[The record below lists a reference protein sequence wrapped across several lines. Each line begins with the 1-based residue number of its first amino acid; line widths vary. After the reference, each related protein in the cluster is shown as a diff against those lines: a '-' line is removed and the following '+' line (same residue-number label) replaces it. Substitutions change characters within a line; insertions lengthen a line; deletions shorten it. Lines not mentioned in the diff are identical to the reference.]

1 MSRRSTGVPLDPP
14 DEENSPGRSAPGG
27 ARVVASTTSLSSTSP
42 RIMPATASSRH
53 DSSSSSSSGD
63 ISNNPLLLTKMILR
77 KFMRIVKSDHIA
89 VIVMKDILMGVI
101 AGAIIVTIIIALDYR
116 GIIRVKSAERLRNQM
131 TAAVADPAFI
141 ASLEEEM
148 EVKFMDVNEYNE
160 KQQELNNVTPL
171 LEKKKAELT
180 SKTEELEKLRM
191 EVDPLKKEYDRLVND
206 PKNPIKLWCGD
217 CNWPRGGPKKSCD
230 SRLEFMMDTYG
241 VAVIEGKIAIMKDGR
256 CKKSE

>member
-1 MSRRSTGVPLDPP
+1 
-14 DEENSPGRSAPGG
+14 
-27 ARVVASTTSLSSTSP
+27 
-42 RIMPATASSRH
+42 
-53 DSSSSSSSGD
+53 
-63 ISNNPLLLTKMILR
+63 MILR
-77 KFMRIVKSDHIA
+77 KFMTIVKSDHIA
-89 VIVMKDILMGVI
+89 VTVMKDILLGVI
-101 AGAIIVTIIIALDYR
+101 AGAIFVTIIIALDYS
-116 GIIRVKSAERLRNQM
+116 GIIRVKSAKRLRNQM

-160 KQQELNNVTPL
+160 KQEELNNVTPL
-171 LEKKKAELT
+171 LEKKKADLT

-230 SRLEFMMDTYG
+230 ARLEFTIDTYG

>member
-1 MSRRSTGVPLDPP
+1 MSRRSAGDPLDPP
-14 DEENSPGRSAPGG
+14 DVESQENSLGRSSSAPGG
-27 ARVVASTTSLSSTSP
+27 TRLMASTSP
-42 RIMPATASSRH
+42 RH
-53 DSSSSSSSGD
+53 HSSSGD
-63 ISNNPLLLTKMILR
+63 IGNNPLLLTKMVLR
-77 KFMRIVKSDHIA
+77 KFMTIVKSDHIA
-89 VIVMKDILMGVI
+89 ITVMKDILLGVV

-148 EVKFMDVNEYNE
+148 EVKFMDVNEYN
-160 KQQELNNVTPL
+160 KLQEELKNVNPL
-171 LEKKKAELT
+171 LEKKKAELA
-180 SKTEELEKLRM
+180 SKTEELDKLRK
-191 EVDPLKKEYDRLVND
+191 EVEPLRKEFETMFND
-206 PKNPIKLWCGD
+206 PKNPVKLWCGD

-230 SRLEFMMDTYG
+230 TRLEFMIDTYG

>member
-1 MSRRSTGVPLDPP
+1 MVCPFC
-14 DEENSPGRSAPGG
+14 
-27 ARVVASTTSLSSTSP
+27 
-42 RIMPATASSRH
+42 
-53 DSSSSSSSGD
+53 
-63 ISNNPLLLTKMILR
+63 LTKSTFKANKPEGALAPVYFCPDCGEQIPALYVR
-77 KFMRIVKSDHIA
+77 EYRNYPPVVINAVGFRQHGKTLYFASDYHPGFGGLDLYMTKH
-89 VIVMKDILMGVI
+89 V
-101 AGAIIVTIIIALDYR
+101 GADTALL
-116 GIIRVKSAERLRNQM
+116 RLRVM
-131 TAAVADPAFI
+131 ALREAAMQV
-141 ASLEEEM
+141 EEEM

-180 SKTEELEKLRM
+180 SKTEELEKLRK
-191 EVDPLKKEYDRLVND
+191 EIDPLKKEFETVFND

-230 SRLEFMMDTYG
+230 SRLEFTMDTYG